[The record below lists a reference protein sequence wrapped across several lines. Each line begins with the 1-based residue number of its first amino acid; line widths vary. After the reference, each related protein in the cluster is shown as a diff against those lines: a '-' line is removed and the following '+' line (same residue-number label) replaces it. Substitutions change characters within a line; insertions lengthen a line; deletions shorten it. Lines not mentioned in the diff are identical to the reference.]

1 MLTYLLVRLA
11 DCLLHDHLH
20 LRDDVLAPNT
30 QSGIIGDICRCF
42 GQVVR
47 PVFELVP
54 KIDPAPWRNGGRDSH
69 HRSACITIRGTFA
82 GDDFLNSDGRHS
94 RRVSDVTS

>member
-11 DCLLHDHLH
+11 DAYSMIIFIYVMMSWL
-20 LRDDVLAPNT
+20 PNT
-30 QSGIIGDICRCF
+30 PKRHHRRHLPRSG
-42 GQVVR
+42 QAVR

-54 KIDPAPWRNGGRDSH
+54 KIDSAPWRNGGRDSH

-94 RRVSDVTS
+94 DVSAT